1 MTKISLEKFTEEFK
15 NLTDREKI
23 AIYNEYCLEHGDS
36 DKMLYDF
43 DEEFFEMA
51 FENKGYMEVARATF
65 FGNIESWSD
74 GYIRFNAYGN
84 LESLSEYDAV
94 EVAEDHV
101 NEIYE
106 YEDVWNYNIEE
117 DEDEEDEDEDTYI
130 CPKCGHVFKQG
141 EYDYNYDTAHLD
153 FVCSECDWQGNEQEV
168 IWGNEEDEEEEK
180 DGEEGKEED

>member
-1 MTKISLEKFTEEFK
+1 MAKISLEKFTEEFK

-36 DKMLYDF
+36 DEMLYDF

-51 FENKGYMEVARATF
+51 FEGKEPMEICRATF
-65 FGNIESWSD
+65 FGNITSWSD
-74 GYIRFNAYGN
+74 EYIRFNAYGN

-106 YEDVWNYNIEE
+106 YEDVWNYNIESEE
-117 DEDEEDEDEDTYI
+117 DEDEDEDTYI

-141 EYDYNYDTAHLD
+141 EYEYNYDTGHTD
-153 FVCSECDWQGNEQEV
+153 FVCPECDWQGNEHGVKDKTE
-168 IWGNEEDEEEEK
+168 EED
-180 DGEEGKEED
+180 

>member
-1 MTKISLEKFTEEFK
+1 MAKISLEKFTEEFN
-15 NLTDREKI
+15 NLSNGEKI

-51 FENKGYMEVARATF
+51 FEGQEPMEICRATF
-65 FGNIESWSD
+65 FGDIKSWND
-74 GYIRFNAYGN
+74 EYIRFNAYGN

-106 YEDVWNYNIEE
+106 YEDVWNYNIEDE
-117 DEDEEDEDEDTYI
+117 EEEDEETYI

-141 EYDYNYDTAHLD
+141 EYNYNYDTAHLE
-153 FVCSECDWQGNEQEV
+153 FECPECDWEGNEQGV
-168 IWGNEEDEEEEK
+168 KWGDEEE
-180 DGEEGKEED
+180 

>member
-1 MTKISLEKFTEEFK
+1 MAKISLEKFTEEFK

-23 AIYNEYCLEHGDS
+23 AIYNEYCLEHGNTDN
-36 DKMLYDF
+36 MLYDF

-106 YEDVWNYNIEE
+106 YEDVWNYNIE
-117 DEDEEDEDEDTYI
+117 DEEDEDEEEEDEETYI
-130 CPKCGHVFKQG
+130 CPKCSHVFKQG
-141 EYDYNYDTAHLD
+141 EYNYNYDTAHLE
-153 FVCSECDWQGNEQEV
+153 FECPECDWEGNEQGV
-168 IWGNEEDEEEEK
+168 KWGDEED
-180 DGEEGKEED
+180 

>member
-1 MTKISLEKFTEEFK
+1 MAKISLEKFTEEFN
-15 NLTDREKI
+15 NLSSNNKI

-51 FENKGYMEVARATF
+51 FGNDPIEAARATF
-65 FGNIESWSD
+65 FGNIQNWSD
-74 GYIRFNAYGN
+74 EYIRFNAYGN

-106 YEDVWNYNIEE
+106 YEDVWNYNIE
-117 DEDEEDEDEDTYI
+117 DEEDEDEEEEDEETYI

-141 EYDYNYDTAHLD
+141 EYNYNYDTAHLE
-153 FVCSECDWQGNEQEV
+153 FECPECDWQGNEQGV
-168 IWGNEEDEEEEK
+168 KWGDEED
-180 DGEEGKEED
+180 

>member
-1 MTKISLEKFTEEFK
+1 MAKISLEKFTEEFK

-51 FENKGYMEVARATF
+51 FEGKGYMEVARATF
-65 FGNIESWSD
+65 FGNIQNWSD
-74 GYIRFNAYGN
+74 EYIRFNAYGN

-106 YEDVWNYNIEE
+106 YEDVWNYNIEDEE
-117 DEDEEDEDEDTYI
+117 DEDEEEEDEDTYI

-168 IWGNEEDEEEEK
+168 IWGNEE
-180 DGEEGKEED
+180 ED

>member
-1 MTKISLEKFTEEFK
+1 MAKISLEKFTEEFK

-23 AIYNEYCLEHGDS
+23 AIYNEYCSEHGNTDN
-36 DKMLYDF
+36 MLYDF

-106 YEDVWNYNIEE
+106 YEDVWNYNIE
-117 DEDEEDEDEDTYI
+117 DEEDEDEEEEDEETYI
-130 CPKCGHVFKQG
+130 CPKCSHVFKQG
-141 EYDYNYDTAHLD
+141 EYNYNYDTAHLE
-153 FVCSECDWQGNEQEV
+153 FECPECDWEGNEQGV
-168 IWGNEEDEEEEK
+168 KWGDEED
-180 DGEEGKEED
+180 

>member
-1 MTKISLEKFTEEFK
+1 MAKISLEKFTEEFK
-15 NLTDREKI
+15 NLTEREKI

-36 DKMLYDF
+36 DEMLYDF

-51 FENKGYMEVARATF
+51 FEGKEPMEICRATF
-65 FGNIESWSD
+65 FGNITSWSD
-74 GYIRFNAYGN
+74 EYIRFNAYGN

-106 YEDVWNYNIEE
+106 YEDVWNYNIESEE
-117 DEDEEDEDEDTYI
+117 DEEEDEDEDEDTYI

-141 EYDYNYDTAHLD
+141 EYEYNYDTGNTD
-153 FVCSECDWQGNEQEV
+153 FVCPECDWEGNEHGV
-168 IWGNEEDEEEEK
+168 KWV
-180 DGEEGKEED
+180 GEEGKEED